1 MTRFVPVPDAAAILG
16 IHPDTVRRRLR
27 AGTLRGQ
34 RDPGPPARWLVE
46 VDDDATTPPDD
57 ATARRVVEVEADNAA
72 LRRELQTVHEA
83 LRHERAQAELLAK
96 AHEQLTRALPAPA
109 AVALALAAVARH
121 YRLARQPV
129 VPCCVSMSRVGKFRL
144 LAFSVTQRR
153 SPSGPERDA
162 G

>member
-1 MTRFVPVPDAAAILG
+1 MRPTVTRFVPVPDAAVILG

-34 RDPGPPARWLVE
+34 RDPGPRARWLVE

-83 LRHERAQAELLAK
+83 LRYERAQAELLAK

-109 AVALALAAVARH
+109 AVALPANTTT
-121 YRLARQPV
+121 P
-129 VPCCVSMSRVGKFRL
+129 P
-144 LAFSVTQRR
+144 RR
-153 SPSGPERDA
+153 PWRWPWRR
-162 G
+162 